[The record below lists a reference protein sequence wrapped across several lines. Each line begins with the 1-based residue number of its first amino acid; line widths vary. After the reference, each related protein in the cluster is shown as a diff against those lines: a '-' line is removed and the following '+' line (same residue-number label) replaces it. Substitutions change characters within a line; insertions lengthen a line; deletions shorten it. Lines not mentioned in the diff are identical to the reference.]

1 MIRQLVGIT
10 GILLAVLGI
19 AYESRWLVWAA
30 IGVLMIAF
38 LWRLVDRLRG
48 QRVREGSEN

>member
-1 MIRQLVGIT
+1 MRRQLVGIS

-19 AYESRWLVWAA
+19 AYESRALVWAA

-38 LWRLVDRLRG
+38 LWRLVDRLRD
-48 QRVREGSEN
+48 QRVHEGPKN